1 MKKAYLI
8 MATAIMALASCSD
21 NTYMGEP
28 GFGGNTGN
36 GGAISFASSTPQ
48 LTRATGA
55 TAAEELG
62 YSFAVYATK
71 TVSSTPSNV
80 FAQNTYSNTS
90 NTPYWVWYNTST
102 ANTTT
107 SNTANWEYVGASGN
121 KTIPSGTFNLST
133 AQDIKYWD
141 YSASQYDFV
150 AYKAK
155 PVSSTPA
162 TITNLTTSGFTVSG
176 TAEQLG
182 NLYIADKKTITLASG
197 NYGKEVEFTFRNA
210 AAKVRLGIYETISGY
225 EVRNV
230 KFYYTNSSE
239 TSSTTN
245 AILTGSF
252 NGTSSSAT
260 DTYTVGY
267 DASGIATLT
276 TSTAAST
283 YFDFGT
289 FDTDANPATAILGTS
304 STSPTWA
311 TGSNTYSVVLPNTN
325 HVANMTLKVDYDLYN
340 ASSGETIHVYG
351 AKAVV
356 PSIYMT
362 WNPNYA
368 YTYLFK
374 ISDNTNGATSTNP
387 GTPEGLFPIT
397 FDAVTVAATDGQ
409 NVGTITTV
417 STPAITTYQNGSVSE
432 AGITYANANGAIY
445 ITVNTDGTV
454 KDLSV
459 DNTKLYTV
467 DAGTTEAD
475 LILGVKTK
483 TAAAG
488 LSILSANATSQGIT
502 FASGKAATFTPAAS
516 TTYAL
521 EYLQIDAVSSPTG
534 NPATL
539 GYYERSGDSAPY
551 TYTKSTDTTVDG
563 GKTYYTVVPQYKIIV
578 VGANP
583 TPAP

>member
-1 MKKAYLI
+1 MKTIKNKLFLI
-8 MATAIMALASCSD
+8 TAILALASCAD
-21 NTYMGEP
+21 NTYLGDQEINKP
-28 GFGGNTGN
+28 GN
-36 GGAISFASSTPQ
+36 GGAISFGSSTPS
-48 LTRATGA
+48 LTRAVGSEAA
-55 TAAEELG
+55 TELG
-62 YSFAVYATK
+62 NTFAVYATK
-71 TVSSTPSNV
+71 TVTGESNPINV
-80 FAQNTYSNTS
+80 FAQNTYSSTT
-90 NTPYWVWYNTST
+90 NTPYWVWYQATT
-102 ANTTT
+102 AHTTA
-107 SNTANWEYVGASGN
+107 SNSANWEYVGTGGGVITPA
-121 KTIPSGTFNLST
+121 LSS
-133 AQDIKYWD
+133 AQTIKYWD
-141 YSASQYDFV
+141 YSATQYDFV

-162 TITNLTTSGFTVSG
+162 SVSNLTTTGFTVSG

-182 NLYIADKKTITLASG
+182 NLYIADKKTVTLASG

-245 AILTGSF
+245 AILTGLF

-260 DTYTVGY
+260 DTYNVSY

-276 TSTAAST
+276 TSTSAST

-289 FDTDANPATAILGTS
+289 FDTDADPATAILGTS

-311 TGSNTYSVVLPNTN
+311 TGSNAYSVVLPNTD
-325 HVANMTLKVDYDLYN
+325 HEGNMTLKVDYELYN
-340 ASSGETIHVYG
+340 TTSHETIHVYG

-356 PSIYMT
+356 PSIYMK

-374 ISDNTNGATSTNP
+374 ISDNTNGQTSTAG
-387 GTPEGLFPIT
+387 GTPAGLFPIT

-417 STPAITTYQNGSVSE
+417 STPAITTYQNGSVS
-432 AGITYANANGAIY
+432 ASGITYANANGDIY

-454 KDLSV
+454 KVLSV

-467 DAGTTEAD
+467 ENGTTEAD
-475 LILGVKTK
+475 LILTTKTK
-483 TAAAG
+483 TPSNL
-488 LSILSANATSQGIT
+488 LSILSTDATSQGIT
-502 FASGKAATFTPAAS
+502 FASSKAAKFTPAAN
-516 TTYAL
+516 TTYAV
-521 EYLQIDAVSSPTG
+521 EYLQIDEVSSPTG

-539 GYYERSGDSAPY
+539 GYYERSGGSAPY

-563 GKTYYTVVPQYKIIV
+563 SKTYYTVVPQYKIIE
-578 VGANP
+578 VGVNP